1 MSTYILLSAGSGRA
15 MQTKGAKS
23 LLLHDGLSVIDHQI
37 KTILSVDK
45 KADILVVTGVGHD
58 KIVKHV
64 HNKHY
69 DIRLLFNYNYK
80 LTSQTE
86 SLRLALN
93 AARYDSLY
101 IIHGDIIFNEMA
113 ISANPAETA
122 VMLDCGKED
131 KRSVGVAYNGDNLI
145 NMSYGLEDKWAQIA
159 HISKK
164 DYVVAK
170 TVINSFKNNKMTFEY
185 INMLLKYI
193 KFSILY
199 DGIKTVEITKNYEE
213 LSNNPKK

>member
-1 MSTYILLSAGSGRA
+1 
-15 MQTKGAKS
+15 
-23 LLLHDGLSVIDHQI
+23 
-37 KTILSVDK
+37 
-45 KADILVVTGVGHD
+45 
-58 KIVKHV
+58 
-64 HNKHY
+64 
-69 DIRLLFNYNYK
+69 
-80 LTSQTE
+80 
-86 SLRLALN
+86 
-93 AARYDSLY
+93 
-101 IIHGDIIFNEMA
+101 MA

-131 KRSVGVAYNGDNLI
+131 KKSVGVAYNGDNLI